1 MPEARLDFGALVP
14 HVGVFGGVRRLIEIG
29 NALVRRGHRY
39 ALYHQD
45 GTRPEWLEFHGDV
58 RPLAALRDTAHDVV
72 ICADAGLAAELESA
86 RARAKLYYCVHKN
99 LPEPGIARHAG
110 WTLLANSSA
119 LGAALWRRYRVRA
132 EDAIGGVNL
141 EMFRPLLPDVRAQ
154 PEPFRILAYG
164 RMSRAGKGTTTA
176 IRTAERVAALASRR
190 WPAWGGTLAH
200 PVQLVLFDHVG
211 PGNERDPRPLVRC
224 RIPYEFHLNL
234 PQPELARLYTSCDVL
249 LSAERRAGWN
259 NTVAEA
265 MAAGLPVV
273 CTRAGTQD
281 LAVQGE
287 TARVVG
293 IRHAWFLSRAVL
305 ALWRDRDLRARLRRN
320 ALARVHDYSWERV
333 ADRIEQI
340 SRERLA
346 AHVQGSPARTLAPE
360 EESSTDGRRL

>member
-1 MPEARLDFGALVP
+1 MPEPHLDFGALVP

-29 NALVRRGHRY
+29 NALVQRGHRY
-39 ALYHQD
+39 TLYHPG
-45 GTRPEWLEFHGDV
+45 GTRPEWLEFRGDV
-58 RPLAALRDTAHDVV
+58 RPLAVLRDTAHDVV
-72 ICADAGLAAELESA
+72 ICADAGLAAELEHD

-99 LPEPGIARHAG
+99 LPEPRIARHAG

-119 LGAALWRRYRVRA
+119 LAKALWRRYRVRA

-211 PGNERDPRPLVRC
+211 PGNEGDPRPHVRC

-234 PQPELARLYTSCDVL
+234 PQAELARLYASCDVF

-265 MAAGLPVV
+265 MASGLPVV

-281 LAVQGE
+281 LAVPGE
-287 TARVVG
+287 TARLVR
-293 IRHAWFLSRAVL
+293 IRHPWFLSRAVL
-305 ALWRDRDLRARLRRN
+305 ALWRDPDLRARLRRN
-320 ALARVHDYSWERV
+320 ALVRVRDYSWERV

-340 SRERLA
+340 SRERVAGRPEATSARSAGPA
-346 AHVQGSPARTLAPE
+346 AEPSADVQR
-360 EESSTDGRRL
+360 